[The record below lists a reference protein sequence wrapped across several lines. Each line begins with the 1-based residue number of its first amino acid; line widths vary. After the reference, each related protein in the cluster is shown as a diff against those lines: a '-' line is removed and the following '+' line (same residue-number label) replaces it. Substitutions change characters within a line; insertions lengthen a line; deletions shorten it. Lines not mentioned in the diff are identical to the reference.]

1 MAMTINTNIQS
12 LNAQRNLG
20 TSQSS
25 LATSM
30 QRLSSGLRINSAKDD
45 AAGLAIASRMQ
56 TQITGLNQAQ
66 RNANDGVSLAQTA
79 EGALSTIG
87 GNLQRIR
94 ELAVQSRNA
103 TNSSDDRAALQKEV
117 SQLKEEINRVAETTS
132 FNGTKLLDGNFTSQ
146 AFQVGANQGQ
156 LIEVASIVNAKSDA
170 LGANWTSVDSPAVVT
185 GATPTAATGGGTGTP
200 VAGTGSLDLSSVTIT
215 TGNYGAFNLDIG
227 GQTVAIAADSSSS
240 ADETSLATAVAT
252 AITGAGITGLSAA
265 VNAGKV
271 ELTNTAATPVDVKM
285 GATSIGGATAQTTPT
300 APSTSGFAA
309 IATGGL
315 TINGQSI
322 TVGAATTA
330 SQRTNDL
337 MKAINENTTLKAAG
351 VTASLKDGELSIK
364 SASANLVIGGTAA
377 DVGTGLTAATTN
389 FTAGSIQNG
398 YKNVDVSSIEGADNA
413 IKAMDAALRD
423 VNSARADLG
432 AIQNR
437 FESVVANLSVNSENL
452 SASKSRIM
460 DADFASETANLSRS
474 QILQQ
479 AGTAMVAQANQL
491 PQGVLSLLR

>member
-20 TSQSS
+20 TSQAS

-200 VAGTGSLDLSSVTIT
+200 VAGTGSLDLSSVSLAS
-215 TGNYGAFNLDIG
+215 GYAAFNLDIG
-227 GQTVAIAADSSSS
+227 GQTVAIAADSSGS
-240 ADETSLATAVAT
+240 ADVASLATAVAT
-252 AITGAGITGLSAA
+252 AIAGASITGLTADGSSGT
-265 VNAGKV
+265 VV
-271 ELTNTAATPVDVKM
+271 LTNTAATPVDVKLS
-285 GATSIGGATAQTTPT
+285 GTSIGGATAQTTPT

>member
-1 MAMTINTNIQS
+1 M
-12 LNAQRNLG
+12 
-20 TSQSS
+20 S
-25 LATSM
+25 LA
-30 QRLSSGLRINSAKDD
+30 SGYA
-45 AAGLAIASRMQ
+45 
-56 TQITGLNQAQ
+56 
-66 RNANDGVSLAQTA
+66 
-79 EGALSTIG
+79 
-87 GNLQRIR
+87 
-94 ELAVQSRNA
+94 
-103 TNSSDDRAALQKEV
+103 
-117 SQLKEEINRVAETTS
+117 
-132 FNGTKLLDGNFTSQ
+132 
-146 AFQVGANQGQ
+146 
-156 LIEVASIVNAKSDA
+156 
-170 LGANWTSVDSPAVVT
+170 
-185 GATPTAATGGGTGTP
+185 
-200 VAGTGSLDLSSVTIT
+200 
-215 TGNYGAFNLDIG
+215 AFNLDIG
-227 GQTVAIAADSSSS
+227 GQTVAIAADGSGS
-240 ADETSLATAVAT
+240 AGSLATAVAT
-252 AITGAGITGLSAA
+252 AITAAGITGLSAA

-337 MKAINENTTLKAAG
+337 MKAINENATLKAAG

-398 YKNVDVSSIEGADNA
+398 YKDVDVSSIEGADNA